1 MAKIIVSLG
10 DNLSQVVPLNKDRMT
25 LGRRPYNDI
34 VVDNLA

>member
-25 LGRRPYNDI
+25 LERCPYNDI